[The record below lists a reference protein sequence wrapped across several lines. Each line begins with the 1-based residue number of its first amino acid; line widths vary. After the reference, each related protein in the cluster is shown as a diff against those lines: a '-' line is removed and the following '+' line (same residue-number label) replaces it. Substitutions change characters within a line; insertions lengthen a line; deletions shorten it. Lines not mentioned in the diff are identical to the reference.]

1 MFLFKHPLVKTLRDL
16 RGNVR
21 GCVYTEALWGI
32 PFNLYAP
39 YVSVYMLAL
48 GLSDSEVGLIT
59 SVGLAFQVFWTLMSG
74 VITDKLGRKR
84 TTLIFDLISW
94 SIPTLI
100 WALAQNFTYFLVAA
114 FVNAVWRVTSN
125 SWQCLMVE
133 DTDPEILVDVWSWI
147 YIAGLLAAFVSPLT
161 GLLIDQFS
169 LVPTM
174 RGLYLLA
181 FVMMTAKFVIMNR
194 MVTETQPGL
203 VRMKATRDQPLFS
216 GLKEYPQ
223 VMRGILRAPATLVTA
238 ALMIILS
245 ISRTINGTFWS
256 ILVTQELRIPEQH
269 LAIYPFA
276 RSMAMLLF
284 FFLLMPKIRQMEARL
299 PMLVGYMGFVMS
311 QLILINAPVKSYGWV
326 LVATLLEACSLPLIA
341 TLLDKLIVLN
351 VDPAER
357 ARIMAILY
365 AVVIVFTSPF
375 GWIAGKLSEID
386 RGLPFVINVV
396 IFIAGGLIV
405 LFAGRLEGREG
416 PVAEPAEESAALR
429 G

>member
-1 MFLFKHPLVKTLRDL
+1 MFLLNHPLVRTLRKL

-39 YVSVYMLAL
+39 YASVYMLAL
-48 GLSDSEVGLIT
+48 GLSDSQVGLIT

-100 WALAQNFTYFLVAA
+100 WAVAQDFTYFLVAA

-125 SWQCLMVE
+125 SWQCLLVE
-133 DTDPEILVDVWSWI
+133 DTDPDILVDVWSWI

-161 GLLIDQFS
+161 GLLIDRFS

-181 FVMMTAKFVIMNR
+181 FVMMTAKFIIMNR
-194 MVTETQPGL
+194 MVTETRQGRI
-203 VRMKATRDQPLFS
+203 RMEATQDQPFFS
-216 GLKEYPQ
+216 ALKGYPQ
-223 VMRGILRAPATLVTA
+223 VLKGILRAPATLVTA

-245 ISRTINGTFWS
+245 IIRTINGTFWS
-256 ILVTQELRIPEQH
+256 IMVTQELQIPEKH

-276 RSMAMLLF
+276 RSMTMLLF
-284 FFLLMPKIRQMEARL
+284 FFLLMPKIRRMEARR
-299 PMLVGYMGFVMS
+299 PMLVGYLGFVAS
-311 QLILINAPVKSYGWV
+311 QLILINAPVSGYGWV
-326 LVATLLEACSLPLIA
+326 LVATLLEACSLPLIS
-341 TLLDKLIVLN
+341 TLLDKLIALN

-357 ARIMAILY
+357 ARIMALLY
-365 AVVIVFTSPF
+365 AVVIIFTSPF
-375 GWIAGKLSEID
+375 GWIAGKVSEID
-386 RGLPFVINVV
+386 RGLPFVINIALFV
-396 IFIAGGLIV
+396 IGALIV
-405 LFAGRLEGREG
+405 LFAGRLEGRNVG
-416 PVAEPAEESAALR
+416 GAEPAEESATA
-429 G
+429 